1 MRIANSKAGSSEHTA
16 RPGIPIHP
24 FFSGEQRMLKA
35 RKGFTLI
42 ELLIVIVI
50 IGILAAIAIPKF
62 GKTREKAYF
71 KAMMSDLRNLQS
83 QQELYYSRQDS
94 GYSYAAT
101 IDAAN
106 FPDFNWSAGVTGAIG
121 VANNTG
127 WSATATHQ
135 ALTQASQ
142 YCGIIVGGAAPAG
155 PALTP
160 GVIGCTGDQ

>member
-1 MRIANSKAGSSEHTA
+1 
-16 RPGIPIHP
+16 
-24 FFSGEQRMLKA
+24 MLKA

-94 GYSYAAT
+94 GYQYAAAVNST
-101 IDAAN
+101 N
-106 FPDFNWSAGVTGAIG
+106 FPDFNWSAGVTGA
-121 VANNTG
+121 VVTANNTG
-127 WSATATHQ
+127 WSATATHA
-135 ALTQASQ
+135 ALTAADQ
-142 YCGIIVGGAAPAG
+142 YCGIIVGGAPAVG
-155 PALTP
+155 PAVTP
-160 GVIGCTGDQ
+160 GVIGCTGDN